1 MALPLVPILIVSG
14 LTGVSGLITGLSLS
28 NKLSAALQVT
38 GVVVGLFLIF
48 ILAQRFNLGSK
59 LGAT

>member
-14 LTGVSGLITGLSLS
+14 LTGVSGLITGFSLS
-28 NKLSAALQVT
+28 DKLSAALQVT

-59 LGAT
+59 LGVT